1 MQGFHENDNY
11 HDNDNDFN
19 RISRIVPDQVG
30 FCVRTAKPSG
40 RMIPDQ
46 SDRRRAEAPWRALA
60 DWTERHTHQGLQA
73 VAGSKTIQAFILF

>member
-30 FCVRTAKPSG
+30 CNVRTAKQSG
-40 RMIPDQ
+40 QIIPDQ
-46 SDRRRAEAPWRALA
+46 SD
-60 DWTERHTHQGLQA
+60 ERPA
-73 VAGSKTIQAFILF
+73 